1 MRKPAKPVMNQM
13 ELSSKGEWFG
23 SGSVWNGKEVFLAM
37 NRRSEEWLSDCSFE
51 RSLTRGLMD
60 RVADLSNLS
69 SACRRVLSN
78 GGSPGIDGM
87 RTCDL
92 GVWFSSNWQR
102 LQAEL
107 LSGSYTPSAVLGVQ
121 IPKSGGGHRQLGIPT
136 VKDRLVQQAI
146 HQILSPRYE
155 RVFSSSSHGF
165 RRGGSAHGALSEAC
179 SHVASGHDVI
189 VDLDLAKFFDE
200 VNHDRLLWLLGR
212 RIGDRRL
219 LALVGRFLRSG
230 LLQEGLVSQRVK
242 GTPQGGPLS
251 PLLSNIVLDELDKEL
266 ERRGHRFVRYAD
278 DIVIFVRSPL
288 AGDRVLSSI
297 SNYIETRLHLKVN
310 PTKSGVRR
318 SSDVNFLGHS
328 LLFDGTLGLSRE
340 SERKFKNKVRLVTR
354 RNRGISFARMVKE
367 LNLLLR
373 GWLNYF
379 YLARMGKKIKVLMS
393 WVRRRLRCFRLKH
406 CKRAIGISRFLRKQ
420 GVPTRRS
427 WTTAISRRGWWR
439 KSGTPAAT
447 EGMSIKWFMQM
458 GLYDL
463 SSAYL
468 AKHPKEPPYTRV
480 RTVV

>member
-1 MRKPAKPVMNQM
+1 MRKPAKPVTNQM
-13 ELSSKGEWFG
+13 KLSSKGEWFG

-37 NRRSEEWLSDCSFE
+37 NRRSEKWLSDCSLE
-51 RSLTRGLMD
+51 RALTKGLMD

-69 SACRRVLSN
+69 KACRRVVVN
-78 GGSPGIDGM
+78 RGSPGIDGM
-87 RTCDL
+87 RTSEL
-92 GVWFSSNWQR
+92 GAWLSSNWKV
-102 LQAEL
+102 LQSDL
-107 LSGSYTPSAVLGVQ
+107 LTGSYTPSAVLGVE
-121 IPKSGGGHRQLGIPT
+121 IPKPGGGHRQLGIPT

-146 HQILSPRYE
+146 HQVLSPRYE
-155 RVFSSSSHGF
+155 DVFSSSSHGF
-165 RRGGSAHGALSEAC
+165 RRGRSAHGALSEAC
-179 SHVASGHDVI
+179 FHVSSGHNVI

-212 RIGDRRL
+212 RIGDSRL
-219 LALVGRFLRSG
+219 LTLIGRFLRSG
-230 LLQEGLVSQRVK
+230 LLQEGLVSQKVK

-278 DIVIFVRSPL
+278 DIVIFVRSRL
-288 AGDRVLSSI
+288 AGERVLSSI
-297 SNYIETRLHLKVN
+297 SNYIEKRLHLKVN
-310 PTKSGVRR
+310 HTKSGVRG
-318 SSDVNFLGHS
+318 SSEVNFLGHS
-328 LLFDGTLGLSRE
+328 LLIDGTLGLSRE
-340 SERKFKNKVRLVTR
+340 SERKLKNKVRFVTR
-354 RNRGISFARMVKE
+354 RNRGISFARMLQE

-379 YLARMGKKIKVLMS
+379 YLARMGKKIKALMS
-393 WVRRRLRCFRLKH
+393 WVRRRLRCFRLKQ

-420 GVPTRRS
+420 GVSNRRS
-427 WTTAISRRGWWR
+427 WTVAASRRGWWR

-447 EGMSIKWFMQM
+447 EGMSLKWFNEM

-468 AKHPKEPPYTRV
+468 VKHPKKPPYTRV